1 VPATLSALRPQQAPL
16 EETFM
21 EITLDPARDRTP
33 GTNGEV
39 AAAAFVMRR
48 RDP

>member
-1 VPATLSALRPQQAPL
+1 
-16 EETFM
+16 M
-21 EITLDPARDRTP
+21 EVTRDPARDRTP

-48 RDP
+48 RDV